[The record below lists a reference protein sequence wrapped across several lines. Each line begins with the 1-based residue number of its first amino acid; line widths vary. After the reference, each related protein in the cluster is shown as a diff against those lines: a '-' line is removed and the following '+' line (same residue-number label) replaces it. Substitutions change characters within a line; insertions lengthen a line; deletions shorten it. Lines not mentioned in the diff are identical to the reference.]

1 MLKKLKLPALALGTA
16 LAIMSPGAALARD
29 RDDRDHERREWRE
42 HERHER
48 RERVWRER
56 SPGFSFYYGR
66 NYNPY
71 SRGYYANGFYD
82 QRGRWHPS
90 YGYYDRWGR
99 WHPY

>member
-1 MLKKLKLPALALGTA
+1 MFRKVKLPALALGTA

-29 RDDRDHERREWRE
+29 HDRDHERREWRE

-56 SPGFSFYYGR
+56 PFY
-66 NYNPY
+66 
-71 SRGYYANGFYD
+71 GYYA
-82 QRGRWHPS
+82 PS
-90 YGYYDRWGR
+90 YAGGYYDRWGGWHAYGFYDRWGR